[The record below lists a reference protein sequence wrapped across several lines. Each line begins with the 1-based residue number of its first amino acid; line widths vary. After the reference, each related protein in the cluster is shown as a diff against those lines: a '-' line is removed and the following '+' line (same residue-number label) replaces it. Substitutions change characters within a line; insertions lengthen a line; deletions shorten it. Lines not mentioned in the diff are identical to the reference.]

1 MQNERF
7 EVQFVRV
14 NTCFVYLPEHWLRK
28 LSSRANSSL
37 IRLRHNERDYYL
49 SWYARPSPDQSRL
62 CLGAT
67 FARSLGIKE
76 ADEVF
81 VTIVNEQPP
90 ALTSLLCAPAS
101 DNDREIVELQS
112 EIIQMNLLDQVR
124 VVAVDQPIVAWVSKF
139 LSVKLVVKSMN
150 PQFKYGRL
158 EENTEIH
165 IGDASAP
172 QSKTLKEEKSHQRDV
187 LDVIRAENSNT
198 SFGEIR
204 RVLPLNRKETAAV
217 ILPPCRVYTH
227 GGGKVTLA
235 RLRKIGEDQHDAKSS
250 KIKFNFRRSSAAEAK
265 ETIVEVHPLDEN
277 LDSSYKEFP
286 RHPCVYVG
294 PDLMRSASLRLNAK
308 VVLEE
313 LTDADR
319 ADVSRCTSIELAPCS
334 SNSNNEAIVSERRFR
349 DWLRRV
355 AATQRGGGRVLIN
368 SGSLV
373 SLDDDANEASLCSV
387 KLKPDGCAYG
397 FFDASDAETVQV
409 RVRDGVDVDAY
420 RPPGLEREEEEEDDT
435 TMTIEREESN
445 GNVALEVMKDLLD
458 ECSILLKLSLSLM
471 RHQRSSSNVVAAD
484 NALIIGAPGSGKT
497 TCCRLLAARFRAGPW
512 HCHARHLDCRRL
524 KGKKAELVQ
533 KLLGA
538 ELARACYLQPA
549 ILFLDDL
556 DSITSVQ
563 NQGNEEEITP
573 DSTNAAKIT
582 EIIVTQTRE
591 LQLAGHSV
599 ALVATC
605 SDLAKLGK
613 KLRDARG
620 IHFFRAHLTI
630 GSLEKSERIKILR
643 SCLEDRLSVSSDID
657 WDSYANKT
665 EGWVIQDLA
674 VLADKAAYAA
684 WKRHVSEKRLRR
696 NVTATTTTTA
706 LTLSAEDLD
715 ATLARSQPA
724 SLRGVQLYR
733 GSGHR
738 WRDIGG
744 LAHVK
749 AGLIEILHWP
759 LRYPAVFKRA
769 PVKLQSGILL
779 YGMPG
784 TGKTMLAGAI
794 AKECGLNLIS
804 VKGPELLS
812 KYIGASEEAV
822 RNVFEK
828 AQRAKPCVLFFDEFD
843 SLAPRRG
850 HDSTGVTDRVV
861 NQLLTHLDGIE
872 GREGVAVVAASSRP
886 DLLDPAL
893 LRPGRL
899 DKSLLCPLPDV
910 TERMEILSALCETH
924 DIDTEQLDLRA
935 LAAAAE
941 DFTGADLNAVVA
953 QAKLC
958 AIEASLESNEL
969 NVFVVGQEELV
980 KSMLAT
986 KPSLLASEKQKYQRI
1001 YAKFAKNESYTA
1013 AGMRHQKAT
1022 LA

>member
-1 MQNERF
+1 
-7 EVQFVRV
+7 
-14 NTCFVYLPEHWLRK
+14 
-28 LSSRANSSL
+28 
-37 IRLRHNERDYYL
+37 
-49 SWYARPSPDQSRL
+49 
-62 CLGAT
+62 
-67 FARSLGIKE
+67 
-76 ADEVF
+76 
-81 VTIVNEQPP
+81 
-90 ALTSLLCAPAS
+90 
-101 DNDREIVELQS
+101 
-112 EIIQMNLLDQVR
+112 
-124 VVAVDQPIVAWVSKF
+124 
-139 LSVKLVVKSMN
+139 
-150 PQFKYGRL
+150 
-158 EENTEIH
+158 
-165 IGDASAP
+165 
-172 QSKTLKEEKSHQRDV
+172 
-187 LDVIRAENSNT
+187 
-198 SFGEIR
+198 
-204 RVLPLNRKETAAV
+204 
-217 ILPPCRVYTH
+217 
-227 GGGKVTLA
+227 
-235 RLRKIGEDQHDAKSS
+235 
-250 KIKFNFRRSSAAEAK
+250 
-265 ETIVEVHPLDEN
+265 
-277 LDSSYKEFP
+277 
-286 RHPCVYVG
+286 
-294 PDLMRSASLRLNAK
+294 
-308 VVLEE
+308 
-313 LTDADR
+313 
-319 ADVSRCTSIELAPCS
+319 
-334 SNSNNEAIVSERRFR
+334 
-349 DWLRRV
+349 
-355 AATQRGGGRVLIN
+355 
-368 SGSLV
+368 
-373 SLDDDANEASLCSV
+373 
-387 KLKPDGCAYG
+387 
-397 FFDASDAETVQV
+397 
-409 RVRDGVDVDAY
+409 
-420 RPPGLEREEEEEDDT
+420 
-435 TMTIEREESN
+435 
-445 GNVALEVMKDLLD
+445 MKDLLD
-458 ECSILLKLSLSLM
+458 ECSTLLKLSLSLT
-471 RHQRSSSNVVAAD
+471 RHQRSSSNVVD

-497 TCCRLLAARFRAGPW
+497 TCCRALAARFRAGPV
-512 HCHARHLDCRRL
+512 HCHTRHLDCRGL

-556 DSITSVQ
+556 DSVTSVS
-563 NQGNEEEITP
+563 NQGSEEEITP

-582 EIIVTQTRE
+582 EIVVTGTRE
-591 LQLAGHSV
+591 LQRAGHSV

-620 IHFFRAHLTI
+620 IHFFRTHLTI
-630 GSLEKSERIKILR
+630 GRLEKSERIKILR
-643 SCLEDRLSVSSDID
+643 SCLEDKMPVSSDID
-657 WDSYANKT
+657 WDNYANKT

-696 NVTATTTTTA
+696 DVTAATTTA

-744 LAHVK
+744 LARVK
-749 AGLIEILHWP
+749 AGLVEILHWP

-843 SLAPRRG
+843 SLAPRYMHSHHYCTAATRYAHRKRVFFWFLSFKLCFFFLRRG

-899 DKSLLCPLPDV
+899 DKSLLCPLPD
-910 TERMEILSALCETH
+910 TEREEILAALCETH
-924 DIDTEQLDLRA
+924 GIDSEQLDLRA
-935 LAAAAE
+935 LAAATE

-958 AIEASLESNEL
+958 AIEASLELSKKSD
-969 NVFVVGQEELV
+969 VIVVVGQEELV

-986 KPSLLASEKQKYQRI
+986 KPSLLASEKQKYQR
-1001 YAKFAKNESYTA
+1001 
-1013 AGMRHQKAT
+1013 M
-1022 LA
+1022 